1 MLYPYIYYHFNCKNT
16 TNFDYITY
24 KLINLIF
31 TQQSKKITY
40 VSLIKK
46 NKKKILVIIIQSF
59 LTRQDSPKRYHLPY

>member
-46 NKKKILVIIIQSF
+46 KILMIIIQSF

>member
-46 NKKKILVIIIQSF
+46 KKNTNDYNSVISHS
-59 LTRQDSPKRYHLPY
+59 TR

>member
-46 NKKKILVIIIQSF
+46 KKILMIIIQSF

>member
-1 MLYPYIYYHFNCKNT
+1 MLYPYIYYHFNCKNI

-24 KLINLIF
+24 KHINLIF

-46 NKKKILVIIIQSF
+46 KKNTNDYNSVISHS
-59 LTRQDSPKRYHLPY
+59 TR